1 VLATGHIDYASTV
14 TQSVCIVPVNKRQ
27 CLMVLPLWV
36 WFCLQGVEFFDEKLN
51 ALFMAW
57 LLDHGI
63 SRSLLLSVITIL
75 VL

>member
-1 VLATGHIDYASTV
+1 
-14 TQSVCIVPVNKRQ
+14 
-27 CLMVLPLWV
+27 MVLPLWV